1 MTTTA
6 ISVPTQ
12 GHTPPTL
19 AQDWVDEAMC
29 SQVDPEAFFPDTAGR
44 TASQARQY
52 DTARSICHQCPVMQQ
67 CREQVMEFERGTS
80 VYQRFGMFGG
90 LTPAER
96 SDLDSSRSSEQETVA
111 GHSHRAT
118 QPSNYRVKTLRDAGH
133 S

>member
-1 MTTTA
+1 MTTA
-6 ISVPTQ
+6 LSVPTR
-12 GHTPPTL
+12 GHTSPTL

-44 TASQARQY
+44 TASQAKAY

-96 SDLDSSRSSEQETVA
+96 SDLDLLQSSGQEANA
-111 GHSHRAT
+111 GHSQGAT
-118 QPSNYRVKTLRDAGH
+118 QSSPDRMTTIRDAGH